1 MNTPMNDPELDAL
14 LGAYALDALDALDG
28 EERALVE
35 DYLERNPRARAEVD
49 ELRESAAALA
59 LAPVDDRRAPE
70 GLWDKISA
78 SIAEDVEPV
87 PGAASLA
94 EQRAKRRKFATRA
107 GVVIAVAASIVAVV
121 LAVQVVSLDGQLDD
135 ARNPSTVAAAAFDR
149 AKTVDGAKQLALA
162 PESGAEV
169 ARVVLLP
176 DGTGYLKND
185 GMQAL
190 ADDKTY
196 QLWALAGDPSSPTVI
211 SAGVLGADP
220 KAAAFKTAGDVHGFA
235 LTIENAP
242 GVVSSDQ
249 PAYASATLS

>member
-14 LGAYALDALDALDG
+14 LGAFALDALDG

-35 DYLERNPRARAEVD
+35 EYMENSPRARAEVD

-59 LAPVDDRRAPE
+59 LAPVGDLRAPE

-78 SIAEDVEPV
+78 SIAEHEEQAAAPV
-87 PGAASLA
+87 SLA
-94 EQRAKRRKFATRA
+94 AQREKRRKLTARVGGF
-107 GVVIAVAASIVAVV
+107 IAVAASIAVV
-121 LAVQVVSLDGQLDD
+121 FLAVQVVSLDDQLDD
-135 ARNPSTVAAAAFDR
+135 AKNPGTVAAAAFDR
-149 AKTVDGAKQLALA
+149 AKTVDGAQQLALA

-176 DGTGYLKND
+176 DGTGFLKND

-190 ADDKTY
+190 PDDKTY
-196 QLWALAGDPSSPTVI
+196 QLWALTGDPSSPTAI
-211 SAGVLGADP
+211 SAGVLGTDP
-220 KAAAFKTAGDVHGFA
+220 KAAAFKTAGDVFGFA

-242 GVVSSDQ
+242 GVVSSQ
-249 PAYASATLS
+249 EPAYASATLS